1 MDRLQVFL
9 SLLRKSQHEEKN
21 ARDKKS
27 NGNHGNGVAEKDT
40 DTSEEA
46 PLLEPQSVDN
56 DVSKKHGG
64 MQFAA
69 LLNKRFINCKR

>member
-9 SLLRKSQHEEKN
+9 SLLKESHHEEKDSK
-21 ARDKKS
+21 DKKS
-27 NGNHGNGVAEKDT
+27 HGNHENNMNI
-40 DTSEEA
+40 SEEA
-46 PLLEPQSVDN
+46 PLLQSQSFDN
-56 DVSKKHGG
+56 GASRKHGG